1 MLVVASVLMLVLA
14 IGHSLLGERFILVPL
29 SRQEELPHLAGA
41 AFPLATLRFAWH
53 VTSMLALAI
62 AAALAAFAFGSTTEA
77 AVAAIGWCLIAA
89 SLLPL
94 VFSRARHPS
103 WIVLAAAGGLCVL
116 WAALG

>member
-1 MLVVASVLMLVLA
+1 MLVIASVLMLVLA

-29 SRQEELPHLAGA
+29 SRQHELPRVAGA

-53 VTSMLALAI
+53 VTSALALAL
-62 AAALAAFAFGSTTEA
+62 ALFAFDAGVEA
-77 AVAAIGWCLIAA
+77 AIAAIGWCLIAA

-103 WIVLAAAGGLCVL
+103 WVVLAAAGALCVA
-116 WAALG
+116 WAMLD